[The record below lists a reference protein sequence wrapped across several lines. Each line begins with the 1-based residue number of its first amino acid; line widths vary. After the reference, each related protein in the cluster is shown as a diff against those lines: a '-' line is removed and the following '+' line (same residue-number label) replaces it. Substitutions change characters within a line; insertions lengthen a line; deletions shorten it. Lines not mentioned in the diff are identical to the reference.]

1 MPRLSP
7 LAALVLAGLAVAGC
21 DKAPAQPQAERQPV
35 PVRVATVSFTPR
47 QTELT
52 LSGTVQ
58 ARTLSELGF
67 RVGGKVVQRPVEV
80 GDYVRAGQVLAR
92 LDLADLQ
99 LSVESA
105 QSALLSATADAAKA
119 RADFSR
125 YQQLGPNSPA
135 YLATEYDRRA
145 STTQMADARVA
156 QAIRQLAL
164 AKDQLAYGTLTADAD
179 GVITAL
185 PVQVGQVVTS
195 GQTVASVA
203 RTAETEVV
211 VDAPENRLP
220 DVRRASDVQIALWA
234 DPAHPLAGRVR
245 EIGAQADAA
254 SRTFAVK
261 VTVLN
266 APPALLGLG
275 MTASVR
281 FVAPPST
288 PVAILPATALTDHD
302 GTPAVWV
309 FDAPK
314 QRAVRR
320 DVNVAGY
327 LGDGA
332 VAIGSGLAA
341 GEQVVSAGAG
351 EIDPS
356 MRLVAW
362 TGATR

>member
-1 MPRLSP
+1 MPRLAAP
-7 LAALVLAGLAVAGC
+7 AALVLAALAAAGC
-21 DKAPAQPQAERQPV
+21 DKAPAQTSAERPPV
-35 PVRVATVSFTPR
+35 PVRIATVSFTPR
-47 QTELT
+47 QSALT

-67 RVGGKVVQRPVEV
+67 RVGGKVVERPVEV
-80 GDYVRAGQVLAR
+80 GDHVRAGRVLAR

-99 LSVESA
+99 LAVESA
-105 QSALLSATADAAKA
+105 QSALVSAAADATKA
-119 RADFSR
+119 RADFTR

-145 STTQMADARVA
+145 SATQMADARVA
-156 QAIRQLAL
+156 QAVRQLAL
-164 AKDQLAYGTLTADAD
+164 ARDQLGYGTLTADAD

-185 PVQVGQVVTS
+185 PVQIGQVVAS
-195 GQTVASVA
+195 GQTVASLA

-220 DVRRASDVQIALWA
+220 DIRRARAVEIALWA
-234 DPAHPLAGRVR
+234 DPTHPLAGRVR
-245 EIGAQADAA
+245 ELGAQADAA

-266 APPALLGLG
+266 APPGLLALG

-302 GTPAVWV
+302 GAPAVWV
-309 FDAPK
+309 FDRTK
-314 QRAVRR
+314 QHAVRR
-320 DVNVAGY
+320 DVSVVAY
-327 LGDGA
+327 LSDGA
-332 VAIGSGLAA
+332 VAVGSGLAE
-341 GEQVVSAGAG
+341 GEQVVSAGAS
-351 EIDPS
+351 ELDPA

-362 TGATR
+362 AGAAR